1 MDKLNTR
8 NLMRRRNFQIENG
21 NYNCVLCRENLE
33 ETALHLFY
41 TCTFSRA
48 CWEKIGVL
56 WNFNFPFYN
65 IMKDARQ
72 NSNNFFTK
80 TFIIAA
86 WEIGKQRYNF
96 IFEGRRPSLRAWT
109 SQFVEEAILQ
119 AHRLKD
125 SNKQVF
131 LDWVNSV

>member
-1 MDKLNTR
+1 
-8 NLMRRRNFQIENG
+8 
-21 NYNCVLCRENLE
+21 
-33 ETALHLFY
+33 
-41 TCTFSRA
+41 
-48 CWEKIGVL
+48 
-56 WNFNFPFYN
+56 
-65 IMKDARQ
+65 MKDSRQ

-86 WEIGKQRYNF
+86 WGIWKQRNNF
-96 IFEGRRPSLRAWT
+96 IFEGRRPSLQAWT
-109 SQFVEEAILQ
+109 SQFVEEAALQ